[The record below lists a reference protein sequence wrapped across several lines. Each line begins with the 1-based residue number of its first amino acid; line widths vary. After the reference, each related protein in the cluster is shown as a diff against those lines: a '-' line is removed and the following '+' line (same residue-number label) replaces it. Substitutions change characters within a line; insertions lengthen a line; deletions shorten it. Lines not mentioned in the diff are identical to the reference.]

1 MRAFAR
7 DGFRKPLYRE
17 GYRADPHENDTK
29 TNAKRLKTKGNQM
42 QNKPQ
47 PKPTGGGPLSQP
59 NTNKYMQIPANT
71 CKYKR
76 TQAKTSMFKQTH
88 ANTNTKYDEIPANT
102 SKYTEIPANTN
113 EYQQIAAN
121 ACKY

>member
-47 PKPTGGGPLSQP
+47 PKPTGAGGFVPA
-59 NTNKYMQIPANT
+59 KYEQIYADT
-71 CKYKR
+71 SKYL
-76 TQAKTSMFKQTH
+76 QIQT
-88 ANTNTKYDEIPANT
+88 NT
-102 SKYTEIPANTN
+102 SKN
-113 EYQQIAAN
+113 
-121 ACKY
+121 KHV